1 MGVKIESAW
10 TSAWSGQG
18 GEEESG
24 VGGGGGCLGK
34 ERNLKRSS
42 TPSPDARSRLRSR
55 LSSSPGGRGEAGDD
69 GGSRQG
75 AQQLLLVSTI
85 NIIGDSARRIRIII
99 LTCIDTN
106 NGRQSASS

>member
-1 MGVKIESAW
+1 MGKIERAW

-24 VGGGGGCLGK
+24 VSGGSGCLGK

-42 TPSPDARSRLRSR
+42 TPSPDARSRLRSW
-55 LSSSPGGRGEAGDD
+55 LSPSPGGGREAGDD

-75 AQQLLLVSTI
+75 TQQLLLVSTI
-85 NIIGDSARRIRIII
+85 NIILKYLKNSINSSRI
-99 LTCIDTN
+99 
-106 NGRQSASS
+106 